1 MNLSGGSKISAALYT
16 LFSLSCRQVT
26 ASLDLVHLLV
36 VSGSVITMTDSISET
51 ALEQI
56 GGQVVVRAAAGVHQG
71 SQEAALHCHAQEALA
86 KAHGF
91 VSRLNLVLLKVSE
104 IDLMRGVVV
113 CAVRRPLC
121 LA

>member
-1 MNLSGGSKISAALYT
+1 
-16 LFSLSCRQVT
+16 
-26 ASLDLVHLLV
+26 VHLLV

-56 GGQVVVRAAAGVHQG
+56 GGQVVVRAAAGVDQG
-71 SQEAALHCHAQEALA
+71 SQGAALHAQEALA

-91 VSRLNLVLLKVSE
+91 VFRLNLVLLKVSE

-113 CAVRRPLC
+113 CAVRHPLC
-121 LA
+121 LAQCDRPAGVGKAMARHGVGFHDAVTASITR